1 MTHYQNDSPD
11 DGYVSKSQRKR
22 DMDALQDLGRELV
35 ELSKDTLK
43 KMQLPEDLLTA
54 ILDYKRFTAH
64 GALRRQ
70 LQYIGKLMRDVDPEP
85 IQQYLQILKGESS
98 EHIAWQHLLERWR
111 ERLMEDD
118 KMLASFVTDFPAA
131 DPQQLRTLIRNARKE
146 KQDNKPP
153 KSFRLLYQAVKDV
166 IPEPG
171 KPRLHQQNQEDDE

>member
-1 MTHYQNDSPD
+1 MTDYQNDD
-11 DGYVSKSQRKR
+11 DGFVSKSQRKR

-54 ILDYKRFTAH
+54 VLDYKRFTAN

-70 LQYIGKLMRDVDPEP
+70 MQYIGKLMRDVDPEP
-85 IQQYLQILKGESS
+85 IREYLKILKGESS

-111 ERLMEDD
+111 EKLMADD
-118 KMLASFVTDFPAA
+118 KALSDFLAAFPEG
-131 DPQQLRTLIRNARKE
+131 DPQQLRTLMRNARKE
-146 KQDNKPP
+146 LQENKPP
-153 KSFRLLYQAVKDV
+153 KAYRQLYQEIKAL

-171 KPRLHQQNQEDDE
+171 KPRLWQKDEDEE